1 MTCFSVKSGHISP
14 HIVIKEAF
22 LLKSTYLDDG
32 QNITSEPL
40 LNLAATL
47 ASHGYI
53 NDEKISWPQT
63 EGLQLKLVN
72 LDVSSVPAADLASLA
87 RCARDLVMLFN
98 VTGDVTPLITN
109 AKCRELDI
117 RKNSE
122 VKSLALVTAMVG
134 NVKSLLLG
142 NEVTLDMETLA
153 QYDGKGECE
162 KVLGLQTKVKQKLGK
177 ISQSQRKPLLGPS
190 DVGKPVPYDNC
201 VSVPISCLFILG
213 STSI

>member
-1 MTCFSVKSGHISP
+1 M
-14 HIVIKEAF
+14 
-22 LLKSTYLDDG
+22 LKTTYLDDG

-53 NDEKISWPQT
+53 TEEKISWPVA

-72 LDVSSVPAADLASLA
+72 LDVSSVPAVDLARLA
-87 RCARDLVMLFN
+87 RCARNMVMLFN
-98 VTGDVTPLITN
+98 VTGDVTPVITN
-109 AKCRELDI
+109 VKCRELDI

-122 VKSLALVTAMVG
+122 VKSLALVTAMDR

-153 QYDGKGECE
+153 QYDGKG
-162 KVLGLQTKVKQKLGK
+162 
-177 ISQSQRKPLLGPS
+177 
-190 DVGKPVPYDNC
+190 
-201 VSVPISCLFILG
+201 SVRRS
-213 STSI
+213 